1 MPNRAVYLGVV
12 ENKRLVFTG
21 ACWTRGGGIGGHP
34 CHVQSSV
41 ILKQM
46 LHQSA
51 ELDLMFQALADPSRR
66 VMLERLS
73 RGPTSVSELAE
84 PLAMSLSAVVQHL
97 QILEASGLVRSEKV
111 GRVRTCRIDP
121 TALRTAEEWIAR
133 RRANWARRL
142 DRLGDYL
149 AEQADK
155 PQ

>member
-1 MPNRAVYLGVV
+1 
-12 ENKRLVFTG
+12 
-21 ACWTRGGGIGGHP
+21 
-34 CHVQSSV
+34 
-41 ILKQM
+41 M

-51 ELDLMFQALADPSRR
+51 ELDLMFQALADPARR
-66 VMLERLS
+66 VMVERLS
-73 RGPTSVSELAE
+73 RGPTSVSELAQ

-97 QILEASGLVRSEKV
+97 KVLEASGLVRSEKV

-133 RRANWARRL
+133 RRAMWARRL

-149 AEQADK
+149 AKQADK